1 MCLHGCRDEILLM
14 AVQDNKLISEQA
26 NIVGECLCGSAFLEV
41 EINQFSL
48 GLSYSFMRI
57 LAAVILPKIELF

>member
-1 MCLHGCRDEILLM
+1 MCLHGCGDVILLM

-26 NIVGECLCGSAFLEV
+26 NNVSECLCRSAFLEA

-48 GLSYSFMRI
+48 GLSYNFMII
-57 LAAVILPKIELF
+57 LAAVILPKIELS